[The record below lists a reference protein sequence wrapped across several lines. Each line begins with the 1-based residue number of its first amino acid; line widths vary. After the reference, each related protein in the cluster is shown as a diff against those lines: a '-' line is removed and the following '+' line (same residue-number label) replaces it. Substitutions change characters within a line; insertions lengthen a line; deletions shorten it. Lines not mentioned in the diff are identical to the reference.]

1 MILKRN
7 VSNFKIFLGAL
18 FGGVSF
24 FIIFFNMSSFLFF
37 ILKMLLAFIMIIIT
51 FSYKDLKYTI
61 NNFIY
66 LIILS
71 VLVGGFLYLVNIE
84 IGYSHVGMLFFTN
97 GESLNMILLIFIT
110 LLLVIIYSKYIKE
123 YKKDIKNRFKVSL
136 YINNRE
142 YKLNG
147 FLDTGNELVYYNKP
161 CLILNKTKKVDYSLL
176 DTIYI
181 PFTTI
186 SGQGIMKGFVAPKIF
201 IDGYGFYEN
210 VVVALSNDKFH
221 LGGADIILN
230 MNLMEGKD
238 ENNKVFK
245 KIIKKKK

>member
-1 MILKRN
+1 M
-7 VSNFKIFLGAL
+7 
-18 FGGVSF
+18 
-24 FIIFFNMSSFLFF
+24 
-37 ILKMLLAFIMIIIT
+37 
-51 FSYKDLKYTI
+51 
-61 NNFIY
+61 
-66 LIILS
+66 
-71 VLVGGFLYLVNIE
+71 
-84 IGYSHVGMLFFTN
+84 
-97 GESLNMILLIFIT
+97 
-110 LLLVIIYSKYIKE
+110 
-123 YKKDIKNRFKVSL
+123 
-136 YINNRE
+136 
-142 YKLNG
+142 
-147 FLDTGNELVYYNKP
+147 DTGNELAYYNKP
-161 CLILNKTKKVDYSLL
+161 CLILNKTKKINCSLFHI
-176 DTIYI
+176 IYI